1 MYNLSLDLGDVH
13 ADVTKHFPSLSDL
26 FHCGSPSRRRPSE
39 LGTKEENHS
48 ELARKT
54 WGGKRARTEPSYRMR
69 KTAQPKSSD
78 RLIHVC
84 RQPWRH
90 VNVCG
95 CPAMGEVG
103 RSKCIKFGIGGH
115 YLCRVFCIFVTN
127 VLTKFLYIYI
137 YIDSLCRRKE
147 SKCKIHG
154 NVVLVTARVRLV
166 VKMFS
171 FAALGCPTVGG
182 ALEEAFRTFLVET
195 TETTSQKRHSN
206 WLVHCSSMFQQC
218 APRTSSE

>member
-1 MYNLSLDLGDVH
+1 MG
-13 ADVTKHFPSLSDL
+13 
-26 FHCGSPSRRRPSE
+26 
-39 LGTKEENHS
+39 
-48 ELARKT
+48 RKT
-54 WGGKRARTEPSYRMR
+54 SPYRAILQNAKNCPAQEFGPIDPRVQAAMEACQRVWMPSDGRGR
-69 KTAQPKSSD
+69 KVQVHQIWD
-78 RLIHVC
+78 RRSLFMPCVLYFCYKCPNKVLIH
-84 RQPWRH
+84 
-90 VNVCG
+90 
-95 CPAMGEVG
+95 
-103 RSKCIKFGIGGH
+103 
-115 YLCRVFCIFVTN
+115 L
-127 VLTKFLYIYI
+127 YI